1 MHGAI
6 SVRNWD
12 LYTELYT
19 VSMLPSCEA
28 LSLVYSRVESTVAR
42 SIYGSVGH
50 VQIYKFITAVIFTR
64 LLANIC
70 SQVERS
76 IPRTL
81 SVKKKTHATS
91 FITTISVK
99 QNKIMCKC
107 AYGSIVL
114 VVSDGV
120 D

>member
-28 LSLVYSRVESTVAR
+28 LSLVYSRVESTVA
-42 SIYGSVGH
+42 SSVGH
-50 VQIYKFITAVIFTR
+50 VQIYKFITAVIFTG

-81 SVKKKTHATS
+81 SVKKTHATS

>member
-1 MHGAI
+1 M
-6 SVRNWD
+6 
-12 LYTELYT
+12 
-19 VSMLPSCEA
+19 
-28 LSLVYSRVESTVAR
+28 
-42 SIYGSVGH
+42 
-50 VQIYKFITAVIFTR
+50 QIYKFITAVIFTG

-70 SQVERS
+70 SQVEGS

-81 SVKKKTHATS
+81 SVKKTHATS